1 MSNGQDYF
9 GRGPT
14 LETAIDALERFQSAF
29 GVESPVGIDWKGSQN
44 ITPCSRPPAAEP
56 PLRLA
61 RSRALDLRSAPRP
74 AFRPTGLPGVSRDLT
89 ARRAAGLVGA
99 PDDARGKGAPFAS
112 GSRPTCCKAGSRAK
126 VKRPCRVWWWRC
138 RI

>member
-44 ITPCSRPPAAEP
+44 ITLLSPTHCRTPP
-56 PLRLA
+56 
-61 RSRALDLRSAPRP
+61 SSSCALDLRIAPPP
-74 AFRPTGLPGVSRDLT
+74 ACHPNGLPGVSRELT
-89 ARRAAGLVGA
+89 ARGAAGLVVA
-99 PDDARGKGAPFAS
+99 SYDARGKGAS
-112 GSRPTCCKAGSRAK
+112 SSCCPAQKAGSAPPK
-126 VKRPCRVWWWRC
+126 SQTTV
-138 RI
+138 

>member
-44 ITPCSRPPAAEP
+44 ITLLSPTHCRTPPAAP
-56 PLRLA
+56 RAAALLICALPLLRRA
-61 RSRALDLRSAPRP
+61 IPTAYPVSRAS
-74 AFRPTGLPGVSRDLT
+74 
-89 ARRAAGLVGA
+89 
-99 PDDARGKGAPFAS
+99 
-112 GSRPTCCKAGSRAK
+112 
-126 VKRPCRVWWWRC
+126 
-138 RI
+138 